1 MTTIMIGADSMN
13 RTQTMN
19 LVIALGGNALTPP
32 GGTSRASSPD
42 GAANV
47 IADLVELGYNIVV
60 THGNGPQVGYALLKD
75 VAAPHKVPRLSLTYL
90 GAQTEGEL
98 GSLVALAI
106 RRALEHKNLA
116 IPVTAIVTHAIVN
129 PSDPD
134 ALTSTKP
141 IGPVFLDEEA
151 AEKAAH
157 ITGLVTIEDRNGKRL
172 AVPSPKPCDVLEKDA
187 IRTLLG
193 KGHVVVAAGGGGI
206 PVTKVPS
213 GGYGEFDAVIDK
225 DRTSAYLAGA
235 IQADHLIILTDIEG
249 VYVDFKKPTQQFVNR
264 ATVGEMEAYLNSGAF
279 GTGSMGPKVEAAC
292 MFVRVTGNSAF
303 IGHLEQAAEVIA
315 GNAGTEVISGGE
327 RL

>member
-141 IGPVFLDEEA
+141 IGLTL
-151 AEKAAH
+151 H
-157 ITGLVTIEDRNGKRL
+157 IT
-172 AVPSPKPCDVLEKDA
+172 
-187 IRTLLG
+187 
-193 KGHVVVAAGGGGI
+193 
-206 PVTKVPS
+206 
-213 GGYGEFDAVIDK
+213 Y
-225 DRTSAYLAGA
+225 TSIMNKLR
-235 IQADHLIILTDIEG
+235 EG
-249 VYVDFKKPTQQFVNR
+249 R
-264 ATVGEMEAYLNSGAF
+264 LNSRE
-279 GTGSMGPKVEAAC
+279 VC
-292 MFVRVTGNSAF
+292 FVCILYGYTH
-303 IGHLEQAAEVIA
+303 ID
-315 GNAGTEVISGGE
+315 
-327 RL
+327 